1 MVSVS
6 IFQGFEGTANDN
18 WSYTNNPATYNTS
31 GDVWALVP
39 SFGSIPAPSEGSNFW
54 GMQDLNNP
62 NGGGAFDHII
72 TLDTIDTSTYNDVLL
87 AFDYNAVG
95 YDAGDTL
102 SYEVVYDSVS
112 QNIIPLVEGVNNGGF
127 STSDWETETI
137 NVPDSVNSVS
147 LNLIADQNG
156 GSDFA
161 GWDNIVLTGETASAS
176 VPFEF
181 SPSLGIVLI
190 AAVIGLRYLKNRLA
204 L

>member
-31 GDVWALVP
+31 GDVWDIVP
-39 SFGSIPAPSEGSNFW
+39 SVGGGSSISPSEGSNFW
-54 GMQDLNNP
+54 GMQDLDNP
-62 NGGGAFDHII
+62 IANGDHII
-72 TLDTIDTSTYNDVLL
+72 TLDTIDTSTYTDVLL
-87 AFDYNAVG
+87 TFDYNVVE
-95 YDAGDTL
+95 YDNGDDL
-102 SYEVVYDSVS
+102 EYEVFLDGVS
-112 QNIIPLVEGVNNGGF
+112 GERQILVDGASNF
-127 STSDWETETI
+127 STGGWLTETI
-137 NVPDSVNSVS
+137 NVPNSVNSVS

-156 GSDFA
+156 GGDYA
-161 GWDNIVLTGETASAS
+161 GWDNIVLTGETSAS

-190 AAVIGLRYLKNRLA
+190 AAVVGLQYLKNRLA

>member
-18 WSYTNNPATYNTS
+18 WNYTNNPATYNTS
-31 GDVWALVP
+31 GDVWDIVP
-39 SFGSIPAPSEGSNFW
+39 SVGSIPASSEGSNFW
-54 GMQDLNNP
+54 GMQDLENS
-62 NGGGAFDHII
+62 NGGGAFDHTI
-72 TLDTIDTSTYNDVLL
+72 TLNTIDTSTYTDVLL

-102 SYEVVYDSVS
+102 SYEVIYDSVS
-112 QNIIPLVEGVNNGGF
+112 QNVTPLVEGFNNGGF
-127 STSDWETETI
+127 STSGWVTETI

-161 GWDNIVLTGETASAS
+161 GWDNIVLTGETSAS

-190 AAVIGLRYLKNRLA
+190 AAIVGLRYLKK
-204 L
+204 